1 MTKFWCLSLLLCCGD
16 KSRSDAL
23 VLNIVVWR
31 NKYWQYF
38 DTSLCLFV
46 VTKFKNKEFP
56 FCCSPYLLMVSSIY
70 QLVLYCFSLHIVAF
84 LPPFFLIMP
93 AISIL
98 LDAFSLALTSVT
110 HIIFAHFIVMQ
121 MPSGWSAGGSLT
133 RQCRV
138 TWSYGLSRSSQV
150 LVTSPWL

>member
-1 MTKFWCLSLLLCCGD
+1 
-16 KSRSDAL
+16 
-23 VLNIVVWR
+23 
-31 NKYWQYF
+31 
-38 DTSLCLFV
+38 
-46 VTKFKNKEFP
+46 
-56 FCCSPYLLMVSSIY
+56 MVSSIY

-121 MPSGWSAGGSLT
+121 MPSG
-133 RQCRV
+133 
-138 TWSYGLSRSSQV
+138 
-150 LVTSPWL
+150 